1 MSDPKP
7 TPGSVAKNRP
17 VALQKAAPVATHHRG
32 EIWMV
37 TADPASPAIGNEIWS
52 NRPAIIV
59 SNNVL
64 NARGGFATIVYLST
78 SMKKRTGPTHVEIPA
93 VAGGGTA
100 MALCEQVHTVD
111 VSRLQRMLGTVPE
124 ANIKDIDA
132 ALALSMSIGRNPNTH
147 GAFRKWEEHVKL
159 HGIDIAKEI
168 SALAGQTTDDRVEA
182 LTRAL
187 TLLAIERDS
196 YRNLFEAGTARGPAL
211 DAVTAALGIDRDA

>member
-1 MSDPKP
+1 MSESRP
-7 TPGSVAKNRP
+7 TPGSMPQRRP
-17 VALQKAAPVATHHRG
+17 QATEKASPEAPHRRG

-37 TADPASPAIGNEIWS
+37 NADPASPAIGNEIWS
-52 NRPAIIV
+52 NRPAIVV

-78 SMKKRTGPTHVEIPA
+78 SVKKRSGPTHVEIPA

-111 VSRLQRMLGTVPE
+111 SSRLQRLLGTVPGE
-124 ANIKDIDA
+124 SIRDIDA

-147 GAFRKWEEHVKL
+147 GAFRKWEEHIKL
-159 HGIDIAKEI
+159 HGVDVAKEI
-168 SALAGQTTDDRVEA
+168 SALAGKTTDERVEA
-182 LTRAL
+182 LERAL
-187 TLLAIERDS
+187 TLVAIERDS

-211 DAVTAALGIDRDA
+211 EAVARALGVQS